1 MMWVCIHQSIHSVGL
16 VECYGCFLCNMLSHV
31 CRSST
36 HSQEDPVL
44 RRIEAC
50 TIYISY
56 QCYDLLHTSD
66 LTKYHGTIV
75 LPTRGICRL
84 SIWVVN
90 RPFLY
95 LTMLRIQTRCY
106 VMYMVTEL
114 IILIRFLVHFALANF
129 FPSSIHCAKKNKT
142 YLHNDIPLKVVLT
155 AAAYFVV
162 SILCLFF
169 ESHTFNEYT

>member
-1 MMWVCIHQSIHSVGL
+1 MWVCIHQSIHSVGL

-95 LTMLRIQTRCY
+95 LTMLWIQTRCY
-106 VMYMVTEL
+106 VMYMVTKL
-114 IILIRFLVHFALANF
+114 IILIRFLVHFA
-129 FPSSIHCAKKNKT
+129 
-142 YLHNDIPLKVVLT
+142 YLPRYYDIMFWWPHNTTK
-155 AAAYFVV
+155 
-162 SILCLFF
+162 SNILLIKFTWKWHF
-169 ESHTFNEYT
+169 